1 MPPKQLGQFC
11 LFAQQSIDPESE
23 NQKPQWDH
31 GLHSCQMSVPEGQS
45 NQRLILHKSQA
56 AGGID
61 SLSFCQLHEIEYNVV
76 EIIIINNNTTTTT
89 KSQTLF

>member
-1 MPPKQLGQFC
+1 
-11 LFAQQSIDPESE
+11 
-23 NQKPQWDH
+23 
-31 GLHSCQMSVPEGQS
+31 MSVPEGQS

-89 KSQTLF
+89 KSQTLFLKALHVSPYLILTTNLRGRLLLLSSPFYK